1 MVAGWLVGAGG
12 AGARTA
18 GRCSGRRA
26 GASAGSRFFVNS
38 SAALAAA
45 LQELEG
51 ELRQWRLWSLEP
63 PSAAQLAS
71 EAPFCADTLAF
82 EQWLQWVFIPQV
94 NQLLATGAP
103 LPGPCALRPMGE
115 QAFVHLGRRQTD
127 LLAVLARIDRHAST
141 LVD

>member
-1 MVAGWLVGAGG
+1 M
-12 AGARTA
+12 
-18 GRCSGRRA
+18 S
-26 GASAGSRFFVNS
+26 S

-51 ELRQWRLWSLEP
+51 ELRQWGLWSLEP

-127 LLAVLARIDRHAST
+127 LLEVLARIDRHVST
-141 LVD
+141 LDD